1 MVLCRCENNAWFQK
15 DVPIFD
21 FKDES
26 VVIVIG
32 SGAGGGTLA
41 HELTRRGIK
50 VVLLEAG
57 KRQSLETFS
66 QVPGEAF
73 TQLTWLD
80 ARTQSGTWGVARDF
94 PTLPVWHCKTVGG
107 TTVHWTASCP
117 RLQAWELHAKT
128 TYGGMAGSSLIDWPI
143 SHEELEK
150 YYVIAERR
158 MGVTRRNDMPGLPAS
173 NNFKV
178 MYAGAKKVGYKQVHT
193 GHLAINSRSYDGRG
207 FCIQQGLCVQGCKIG
222 AKWSTLYTEIPDA
235 EGTGNLDL
243 RTEST
248 ATRIEH
254 GPNGRVTGVIYRD
267 NCGQEQRQNA
277 RIVCVAGNALETAR
291 LLLLSD
297 SPRFPQGLAN
307 SSGQVGRNYCHQI
320 TGFVWGIFD
329 KPVYSW
335 RGATLAGVI
344 EDEAIHDPRRG
355 FAGGYRMELV
365 TLDLPTLPLVG
376 LPYGWG
382 RDFSSIMEN
391 YRNLAG
397 MFINGEDIPR
407 ADNRITLD
415 EKVKDRFGLPV
426 AHVHVDE
433 HPNDLAMR
441 RHAQGQMSKIY
452 EAIGAKRVVIGPIP
466 PATHN
471 VGTARM
477 SADPRDGVTNG
488 WGQTHDIANLFISDG
503 SVLTTP
509 GSANPTLTIVALAL
523 RQGEY
528 IAQKMKAGSF

>member
-1 MVLCRCENNAWFQK
+1 MATFDLK
-15 DVPIFD
+15 DD
-21 FKDES
+21 S
-26 VVIVIG
+26 VVVIIG

-57 KRQSLETFS
+57 KRQSMETFS

-73 TQLTWLD
+73 AQLTWLD
-80 ARTQSGTWGVARDF
+80 TRTQSGSWGVARDF

-107 TTVHWTASCP
+107 TTVHWTASSP
-117 RLQAWELHAKT
+117 RLQPWELRART
-128 TYGGMAGSSLIDWPI
+128 TYGQIAGASLIDWPI
-143 SHEELEK
+143 AYEELEN

-158 MGVTRRNDMPGLPAS
+158 MGVTRCNDTPGLPAS

-178 MYAGAKKVGYKQVHT
+178 MYAGAKKLGYKRVHT
-193 GHLAINSRSYDGRG
+193 GHLAINSRPFDGRG
-207 FCIQQGLCVQGCKIG
+207 ACIQQGFCVQGCKIG

-235 EGTGNLDL
+235 EATGNLDL
-243 RTEST
+243 RVECT
-248 ATRIEH
+248 ATRIEQ
-254 GPNGRVTGVIYRD
+254 GSNGHVNAVIYRD
-267 NCGQEQRQNA
+267 SRGQELRQKT
-277 RIVCVAGNALETAR
+277 RLVCVAGNAIETAR
-291 LLLLSD
+291 LLLLSE
-297 SPRFPQGLAN
+297 SSTFPHGLAN

-335 RGATLAGVI
+335 RGATLAGVV
-344 EDEAIHDPRRG
+344 EDEAINDPRRG
-355 FAGGYRMELV
+355 FVGGYRIELV

-382 RDFSSIMEN
+382 RDFASIMEN

-397 MFINGEDIPR
+397 MFINGEDLPR
-407 ADNRITLD
+407 PDNRITLNAN
-415 EKVKDRFGLPV
+415 VKDAYGLPV
-426 AHVHVDE
+426 ANVHVDE
-433 HPNDLAMR
+433 HLNDQAMR
-441 RHAQGQMSKIY
+441 KHAQGQMSRMY
-452 EAIGAKRVVIGPIP
+452 EAIAAKQVVLGPTP

-471 VGTARM
+471 LGTARM
-477 SADPRDGVTNG
+477 SAEARDGVTNG

-523 RQGEY
+523 RQAEY
-528 IAQKMKAGSF
+528 IAQQMKAGRI